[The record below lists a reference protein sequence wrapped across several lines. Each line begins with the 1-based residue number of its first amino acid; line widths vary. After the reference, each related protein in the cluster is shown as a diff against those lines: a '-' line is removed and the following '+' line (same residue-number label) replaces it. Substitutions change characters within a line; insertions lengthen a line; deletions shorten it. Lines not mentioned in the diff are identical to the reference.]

1 MAGVTRPSGEV
12 EVHIEDLVKVY
23 QGQDGKV
30 HALEGISFDIHEH
43 EFVCLL
49 GPSGCG
55 KTTLL
60 RTIAGFESPTSG
72 RVELHGR
79 AVTGPTTDLG
89 VVFQEYLL
97 FPWLTVRGNVMF
109 GLKQQESTQRARER
123 RARAMIELVG
133 LEGFEESYPR
143 ELSGGMKQRVGIAR
157 ALAVDPSILLMDE
170 PFGSVDA
177 QTRDRLHRELIS
189 IWQETEKTVVFVTHN
204 VEEAVKLADRIV
216 VLSSSPGRIREELE
230 IELERPRKRTDE
242 AFAAYQDR
250 LMDLIDG
257 NGGEITA

>member
-1 MAGVTRPSGEV
+1 MAGMSPNRGDV
-12 EVHIEDLVKVY
+12 EVDIENVSKYY
-23 QGQDGKV
+23 QSQDGQI
-30 HALEGISFDIHEH
+30 HALEGISFDIYRG

-60 RTIAGFESPTSG
+60 RIIAGFESPTSG
-72 RVELHGR
+72 RIELNGR

-97 FPWLTVRGNVMF
+97 FPWLTVQRNVMF
-109 GLKQQESTQRARER
+109 GLKEQEMTEQARER
-123 RARAMIELVG
+123 RALEMIDLVG
-133 LEGFEESYPR
+133 LDSFEDSFPK

-189 IWQETEKTVVFVTHN
+189 IWEETGKTVVFVTHD
-204 VEEAVKLADRIV
+204 VEEAIKLADRIL
-216 VLSSSPGRIREELE
+216 VLSSSPGRIREEID
-230 IELERPRKRTDE
+230 IELDRPRERTDE
-242 AFAAYQDR
+242 AFIGYQDR
-250 LMDLIDG
+250 LMRLIHTESGD
-257 NGGEITA
+257 ITV

>member
-1 MAGVTRPSGEV
+1 MAGVSRRADGV
-12 EVHIEDLVKVY
+12 EVHIADLDKVY
-23 QGQDGKV
+23 ETQDGRV
-30 HALEGISFDIHEH
+30 HALEGVSFDVHER

-60 RTIAGFESPTSG
+60 RIIAGFESPTSG
-72 RVELHGR
+72 TVEVDGEP
-79 AVTGPTTDLG
+79 VTGPTTDLG

-97 FPWLTVRGNVMF
+97 FPWLTVRGNVAF
-109 GLKQQESTQRARER
+109 GLQEQDLDPAARE
-123 RARAMIELVG
+123 ARAQEMIDLVG
-133 LEGFEESYPR
+133 LGGFEEAYPK

-177 QTRDRLHRELIS
+177 QTRDRLHDELIG
-189 IWQETEKTVVFVTHN
+189 IWEATEKTVVFVTHN

-216 VLSSSPGRIREELE
+216 VLSSSPGRIRRE
-230 IELERPRKRTDE
+230 IEVGLERPRHRTDE
-242 AFAAYQDR
+242 AFTEYQR
-250 LMDLIDG
+250 ELMDLIHTSG
-257 NGGEITA
+257 PGATV